1 MRRGCSTLTTR
12 SVAAQ
17 PAPVADLP
25 RPQERIFK
33 KLMLLMML
41 VWIGGRLGVPAV
53 VVIADGRKRNIRPVP
68 AKRLSVHIG
77 AKPAG
82 WAGCLRRPVGFR
94 GHGQLGT
101 QSLMRERAAQGR
113 GKRTYPSDD
122 RHEQMSP
129 QGNRD
134 PDPAPSRHLGSLLHR
149 YSDMRRVTLFDDPGR
164 AATKGRPAGFIGRCP
179 SGAAHHCQNCGFKLA
194 NGICRPVPN
203 IDFGASR

>member
-33 KLMLLMML
+33 KLMLLMM
-41 VWIGGRLGVPAV
+41 VVRIGERFGVPAV
-53 VVIADGRKRNIRPVP
+53 VVIADGRERNIRPVP

-94 GHGQLGT
+94 GHGQFGT
-101 QSLMRERAAQGR
+101 QSQMRERAAQGR

-129 QGNRD
+129 QGKRD
-134 PDPAPSRHLGSLLHR
+134 PDTALSRHPGSLLHR
-149 YSDMRRVTLFDDPGR
+149 YSDMRRVTLFDEPVEPR
-164 AATKGRPAGFIGRCP
+164 QKGARLVLPEDVRLARPTIARIVV
-179 SGAAHHCQNCGFKLA
+179 S
-194 NGICRPVPN
+194 
-203 IDFGASR
+203 S